1 MSRLFKA
8 AWLALALAVLPA
20 TASAAVV
27 QNVQV
32 PLSVT
37 VFSPCTG
44 DIIPVSGFI
53 HLVASSTN
61 DGSGGFHVTVMDN
74 VSQVSGVGSVTG
86 ATYHGVGGDWFSLNA
101 RPPFPFEATQ
111 TDVFGLI
118 SAGAAPNLVVT
129 DTFHVTVNADG
140 TITANVARFNV
151 ACR

>member
-1 MSRLFKA
+1 MSRLLKA
-8 AWLALALAVLPA
+8 ALLGLALSLVPA

-32 PLSVT
+32 PLNIT

-44 DIIPVSGFI
+44 DVIPVTGFI
-53 HLVASSTN
+53 HLVASSTS
-61 DGSGGFHVTVMDN
+61 DGSGGFHLTVMDN
-74 VSQVSGVGSVTG
+74 VSQVTGVGSVTG

-101 RPPFPFEATQ
+101 EPPFPFEATQ

-118 SAGAAPNLVVT
+118 SAGATPNLVVT
-129 DTFHVTVNADG
+129 DTLHITVNANG
-140 TITANVARFNV
+140 TVTANVVRFSA

>member
-1 MSRLFKA
+1 MSRLLKA
-8 AWLALALAVLPA
+8 ALLALALAVVPA

-27 QNVQV
+27 QNVQL
-32 PLSVT
+32 PLSIT

-44 DIIPVSGFI
+44 DVIPVTGSI
-53 HLVASSTN
+53 HLVASSTS

-74 VSQVSGVGSVTG
+74 VSQVTGIGSVTG
-86 ATYHGVGGDWFSLNA
+86 ATYHGVGGDWFALNA

-118 SAGAAPNLVVT
+118 SAGATPNLVVT
-129 DTFHVTVNADG
+129 DTLHITINANG
-140 TITANVARFNV
+140 TMTANVARFTV